1 MSSSCVY
8 QTLLFDIVKKGKVEC
23 SRGLEY
29 VELANHTVTFDMNY
43 PFIEHP
49 SRKTSLKFA
58 MKEAAWILSG
68 HQNIFH
74 PNMKKYSDDGEF
86 LAGAYGPKVLSQMA
100 YVAGALKKDNGSRQ
114 AVMTIWER
122 NPAESKDIPCTLGL
136 QFRLHKSLIH
146 TTVFMRSSDAWLGIP
161 YDLFS
166 FSMVSIA
173 IAKRVCAEGLG
184 KLTFMLGS
192 SHLYTSDMG
201 KVKTL
206 LLHCPMNKLFD
217 RKLKVNDLIR
227 CVTPLAPFLGELITN
242 KRTEEI
248 FETS

>member
-8 QTLLFDIVKKGKVEC
+8 QTLLFDIVKKGKIEY
-23 SRGLEY
+23 SRNLEY
-29 VELANHTVTFDMNY
+29 LELANHTVTFDMNH

-49 SRKTSLKFA
+49 FRKASLNFA
-58 MKEAAWILSG
+58 MKEAAWILNG

-74 PNMKKYSDDGEF
+74 PNVKKYSDDGEV

-184 KLTFMLGS
+184 ELTFMLGS

-206 LLHCPMNKLFD
+206 LHCPMSKLFD
-217 RKLKVNDLIR
+217 RKLKVNDLIG
-227 CVTPLAPFLGELITN
+227 CVTPLAPFLGELIAN

-248 FETS
+248 FETSR